1 MKLLVS
7 LLGVVLVL
15 EGLPYAAFPEPM
27 QRWLKQMTVMSPTL
41 LRIFGFLAI
50 TTGLFLCFLAQKT
63 EILG

>member
-7 LLGVVLVL
+7 LLGLVLIL

-27 QRWLKQMTVMSPTL
+27 QQWLKQMVVMPPKL

-50 TTGLFLCFLAQKT
+50 TAGLFLCYITQKT
-63 EILG
+63 SIFG

>member
-27 QRWLKQMTVMSPTL
+27 QRWLKQMTVLPPRL
-41 LRIFGFLAI
+41 LRVFGFLAI
-50 TTGLFLCFLAQKT
+50 VTGLFLCYIAQQT
-63 EILG
+63 EILE

>member
-7 LLGVVLVL
+7 LLGLVLVL

-27 QRWLKQMTVMSPTL
+27 QQWLKQMVVMPPRI

-50 TTGLFLCFLAQKT
+50 GAGLFLCYIAQRT
-63 EILG
+63 AILG